1 MNVVTSNMYIV
12 YPGQRS
18 EFNIQIHLMSEQAPT
33 CYTKQICSELKS
45 KCNKSSYYI
54 AKIND
59 AR

>member
-1 MNVVTSNMYIV
+1 MTSNMYIV
-12 YPGQRS
+12 YPRQRN

-33 CYTKQICSELKS
+33 CFTTQICSELKS
-45 KCNKSSYYI
+45 KFNKSSYYM